1 MFTVQSAIEIKLK
14 FETALFVC
22 DSATRHGSGGIGSIK
37 VERENRRAKIR
48 WNLISFAR
56 LHQKYDPFV
65 VFIKFAHA
73 NHLDIVESKKT
84 HTLSKK
90 RKGNVMSRRIKTKGV
105 KEGMN
110 SSSPSLPPSPGTF

>member
-37 VERENRRAKIR
+37 VERENRRTKIR

-73 NHLDIVESKKT
+73 NHLDIVELKK
-84 HTLSKK
+84 HTLAKK
-90 RKGNVMSRRIKTKGV
+90 E
-105 KEGMN
+105 KEKAM
-110 SSSPSLPPSPGTF
+110 